1 MPPVYPDTYLTN
13 ATCFSFKMKMDGTG
27 MGSLELYML
36 PENDDNFEKRTPIAR
51 FDGNQVKTTDLA

>member
-1 MPPVYPDTYLTN
+1 
-13 ATCFSFKMKMDGTG
+13 MDGTG

-51 FDGNQVKTTDLA
+51 FDGNQVKKQQIFLDYNIIICNS